1 MQQGARQTFSVSSRV
16 DKMKIHKQLKLYI
29 KKEVCKTTASLPTSN
44 QQGEKSILEPKRSN
58 T

>member
-16 DKMKIHKQLKLYI
+16 DKMKIHKQLKLYL

-44 QQGEKSILEPKRSN
+44 QQGKKKHFGA
-58 T
+58 